1 MATVGTSTSLSE
13 LLAWPTEHLTEAA
26 AYWQDTGAR
35 SYEVFDRIWRDSRA
49 IDWRGS
55 AAEGLHTRTF
65 FDKVTVS
72 RGHDQLEMAAQVAS
86 VGASELYAARAR
98 LRHVVEDADAAGF
111 DVGEDLSVVD
121 RYVWA
126 SPDDQFVR
134 QEEADSF
141 AVEIHQR
148 AVQLVDLDQ
157 QVASRITTAVSGIG
171 NITFHEPST
180 HAVQAV
186 DFHGPIPERPNV
198 EPEPPPGG
206 WSDDPLRRAAEKI
219 AYGHADDKH
228 LKEFPGLTKEKLA
241 DLVEDMFR
249 RNLENP
255 GSLVIGRTED
265 GVPALYDPKTNTLII
280 RDPNSLDA
288 GTVYRPRRGR
298 PYIDGVDGQPGK
310 VPTRVTSIP
319 RGELQDA
326 FPRTASPG
334 EPRPFEPRVR
344 PAPPPVDRLP
354 PRIGGGPVPPESVP
368 HPVNPP
374 HSHHGPPV
382 FGKDDLPD
390 LDEFTPAP

>member
-1 MATVGTSTSLSE
+1 MVAVGASTSLSE

-26 AYWQDTGAR
+26 GYWQDTAAR
-35 SYEVFDRIWRDSRA
+35 SYDAFDRIWWDSRS
-49 IDWRGS
+49 IDWSGS
-55 AAEGLHTRTF
+55 AAEGLRARTF
-65 FDKVTVS
+65 SDKVTVS
-72 RGHDQLEMAAQVAS
+72 RVLDQLEVAAQVTR

-98 LRHVVEDADAAGF
+98 LRHAVEDADAAGF
-111 DVGEDLSVVD
+111 DVGEDLSVTD

-126 SPDDQFVR
+126 SAADQLLR

-141 AVEIHQR
+141 AIEIHQR
-148 AVQLVDLDQ
+148 AVQLIGLDQ
-157 QVASRITTAVSGIG
+157 QVASRITVAVSGIG
-171 NITFHEPST
+171 DTAFDDVST
-180 HAVQAV
+180 HGVQAV
-186 DFHGPIPERPNV
+186 DFHAPLPERPNV

-326 FPRTASPG
+326 FPCTASPG
-334 EPRPFEPRVR
+334 EPRPVEPRVR
-344 PAPPPVDRLP
+344 PAPPPV
-354 PRIGGGPVPPESVP
+354 
-368 HPVNPP
+368 
-374 HSHHGPPV
+374 
-382 FGKDDLPD
+382 
-390 LDEFTPAP
+390 